1 VSGSYSAVA
10 EGGGVTITAGAQ
22 RLKFLPGPDGRFRYR
37 SEVERPDGWRPVAE
51 LANCLVQ
58 GASFDLAA
66 DAFEIVE
73 AGGGHGEAV
82 EVVFRGGGP
91 FPWEARVRASTDDP
105 WFSFVVTL
113 EPAAPID
120 LLAAPV
126 LEPWCVT
133 WLGSS
138 DRLRRT
144 QHDTWRQTTIAAP
157 TRSSTGAPGNDLPAA
172 YFYDVAHQAE
182 VCFYLDVGAMSW
194 MSEENLARFRDI
206 EIGPVWDAAGRY
218 GIGMHASRRSGAS
231 FPAGKARFSY
241 KLWQRYRAAP
251 PTESEALGTL
261 IELCAPLLGPD
272 ARPLETAPGWSEIA
286 RGTLTQLR
294 GESAIVT
301 VNGVVGHPAYLPE
314 PGRPVPEGIELMTQ
328 VDVLAPLCLLGQ
340 VDVGARSH
348 ADRLAAGL
356 QAFWRPATR
365 IFGNGL
371 PAPGGDEIVDSWY
384 FVENALVKLAW
395 IARARRDRMLQER
408 VRMAMVEARELAH
421 RCQYLFPLF
430 FVAGR
435 NEPAGNGWNV
445 AINGL
450 YAYACMLTREATRDE
465 EWLEEAARALRTLAN
480 APLSLLYHEPQELAF
495 GSLAAGLLA
504 EGANPGEWL
513 RIGRHLVDAQLRMA
527 YWYSDPVGLRAGYDI
542 RGGFQACAGLLYP
555 AFKENVESV
564 LPWVD
569 ALGRFGLSPL
579 LLRFLDL
586 QRRHNTAFLRDG
598 SNIPVEDLGTL
609 ELGEGTGRLGR
620 EIYGAGEVLWMGLLF
635 DTLAR
640 AEDPEICVVWLDV
653 LNGWEAFPPATLRLA
668 VFNPTQQA
676 REVRLSFPL
685 GGVTVGISLDA
696 GEARRLD
703 VERSP
708 AG

>member
-1 VSGSYSAVA
+1 VSGSYSALA
-10 EGGGVTITAGAQ
+10 EGGGVTVTAGWQ
-22 RLKFLPGPDGRFRYR
+22 RLLFVPGPEGRLRYR
-37 SEVERPDGWRPVAE
+37 SEVNGPEGWRPVAE
-51 LANCLVQ
+51 LANCFVQ
-58 GASFDLAA
+58 GASFNLAA

-73 AGGGHGEAV
+73 AGGSRDAV
-82 EVVFRGGGP
+82 AVVFKGAAP
-91 FPWEARVRASTDDP
+91 FAWEARVSASADDP
-105 WFSFVVTL
+105 WFSFVVTI

-120 LLAAPV
+120 LLAAPL

-133 WLGSS
+133 WLGSV
-138 DRLRRT
+138 DRLRLT

-157 TRSSTGAPGNDLPAA
+157 TRSSTGAPGNDLPGA

-194 MSEENLARFRDI
+194 MGEENLARFRDL
-206 EIGPVWDAAGRY
+206 EVGPVWDAAGRY
-218 GIGMHASRRSGAS
+218 GIGMHASRRSGPR
-231 FPAGKARFSY
+231 FPAGRAQFSY
-241 KLWQRYRAAP
+241 KLWQRYRGSA
-251 PTESEALGTL
+251 PTEAEALGTL
-261 IELCAPLLGPD
+261 IELCAPLVGPD
-272 ARPLETAPGWSEIA
+272 AEPLEAARGWSEIG
-286 RGTLTQLR
+286 RDTLAELR
-294 GESAIVT
+294 GEGAIVT

-314 PGRPVPEGIELMTQ
+314 PGRPAVEGIELMTQ

-340 VDVGARSH
+340 LDTAAGSH

-356 QAFWRPATR
+356 EAFWRPATR

-371 PAPGGDEIVDSWY
+371 PAPEGDEVVDSWY
-384 FVENALVKLAW
+384 FFENALIKLAW

-408 VRMAMVEARELAH
+408 VRMAMVEARALAH

-430 FVAGR
+430 FIAGR
-435 NEPAGNGWNV
+435 NEQVGNGWNIAV
-445 AINGL
+445 NGL
-450 YAYACMLTREATRDE
+450 YSYACMLTREMTRDE
-465 EWLEEAARALRTLAN
+465 QWLEEAARSLRTLAN

-504 EGANPGEWL
+504 EDGDPGEWL
-513 RIGRHLVDAQLRMA
+513 RIARHLVDAQLRMA
-527 YWYSDPVGLRAGYDI
+527 YWYSDPVGLGAGYDI

-569 ALGRFGLSPL
+569 ALARFGLSPL

-586 QRRHNTAFLRDG
+586 QRRHNTAFFVDG
-598 SNIPVEDLGTL
+598 SSIPVEDLGTL
-609 ELGEGTGRLGR
+609 ELGGGTGRLGR
-620 EIYGAGEVLWMGLLF
+620 EIYGAGEVLWMSLLF

-653 LNGWEAFPPATLRLA
+653 LNSWEAFPPATLRLA
-668 VFNPTQQA
+668 VFNPTRKA
-676 REVRLSFPL
+676 REVRLSFPR
-685 GGVTVGISLDA
+685 GGEAPSFTLEP

-703 VERSP
+703 VERSST
-708 AG
+708 G

>member
-1 VSGSYSAVA
+1 MSGSYSAVA
-10 EGGGVTITAGAQ
+10 EGRGVTITAGAQ
-22 RLKFLPGPDGRFRYR
+22 RLKFSSEPDGRLSYR
-37 SEVERPDGWRPVAE
+37 SEVEAPEGWLPVAE
-51 LANCLVQ
+51 LANSFVQ

-66 DAFEIVE
+66 ETFQIAE
-73 AGGGHGEAV
+73 AGGGEAV
-82 EVVFRGGGP
+82 AVVFRGGKP
-91 FPWEARVRASTDDP
+91 FPWEARVSASAEDA
-105 WFSFVVTL
+105 WFSFVVTV
-113 EPAAPID
+113 EPAAAIR
-120 LLAAPV
+120 LQAAPV

-133 WLGSS
+133 WLGSV
-138 DRLRRT
+138 DRLRWT

-172 YFYDVAHQAE
+172 YFYDIAHQAE
-182 VCFYLDVGAMSW
+182 VCCYFDFGAMSW
-194 MSEENLARFRDI
+194 MSEANLARFRDV
-206 EIGPVWDAAGRY
+206 EIGPVWDPAGRY
-218 GIGMHASRRSGAS
+218 GVGMHASRRSGTR
-231 FPAGKARFSY
+231 FPAGKAQFAY
-241 KLWQRYRAAP
+241 KLWQRHRAAP
-251 PTESEALGTL
+251 PSEAEALGTL
-261 IELCAPLLGPD
+261 IELCAPLLRPD
-272 ARPLETAPGWSEIA
+272 AEPLEAALRWSEIA
-286 RGTLTQLR
+286 RATLTELR
-294 GESAIVT
+294 GEGTMVA

-314 PGRPVPEGIELMTQ
+314 PGRPAAEGIELMTQ

-340 VDVGARSH
+340 VDTEARSH

-371 PAPGGDEIVDSWY
+371 PAPEGDEIVDSWY
-384 FVENALVKLAW
+384 FFENALIKLAW
-395 IARARRDRMLQER
+395 ISRARRDRMLQER

-435 NEPAGNGWNV
+435 NEQVGIGWNV

-465 EWLEEAARALRTLAN
+465 EWLGEATRALRTLAS

-495 GSLAAGLLA
+495 GSLAAGLMA
-504 EGANPGEWL
+504 EIEKPGEWL
-513 RIGRHLVDAQLRMA
+513 VVARHLVDAQLRMA
-527 YWYSDPVGLRAGYDI
+527 YWYSDPAGLGAGYDI

-555 AFKENVESV
+555 ALKENVESV
-564 LPWVD
+564 LSWVD
-569 ALGRFGLSPL
+569 ALGKFGLSPL

-586 QRRHNTAFLRDG
+586 QRRHNLAFLRDG
-598 SNIPVEDLGTL
+598 SNIPLEDLGTL
-609 ELGEGTGRLGR
+609 ELGGGTGRLGR

-653 LNGWEAFPPATLRLA
+653 LSSWEAFPPSKLRLA
-668 VFNPTQQA
+668 VFNPTRQA

-685 GGVTVGISLDA
+685 GRHNFETFRLGA
-696 GEARRLD
+696 GEARRL
-703 VERSP
+703 ELSSE
-708 AG
+708 